1 MSKRKVLFLCT
12 GNSGRSQM
20 AEAIVNARMSDGWEA
35 NSAGTDPSG
44 SIHPKALSVLEEIG
58 IAHHG
63 KSKSIDEFRGSD
75 FDLVIT
81 LCDAAAEACPA
92 WLGRGKKVH
101 YSLSDPAKTNNI
113 DDFRNVRDDIAR
125 EITAL
130 LKEFAH

>member
-12 GNSGRSQM
+12 GNSGRSQI

>member
-101 YSLSDPAKTNNI
+101 YSLSDPAKTNDI

>member
-12 GNSGRSQM
+12 GNSGRSQI

-101 YSLSDPAKTNNI
+101 YSLSDPAKTNDI